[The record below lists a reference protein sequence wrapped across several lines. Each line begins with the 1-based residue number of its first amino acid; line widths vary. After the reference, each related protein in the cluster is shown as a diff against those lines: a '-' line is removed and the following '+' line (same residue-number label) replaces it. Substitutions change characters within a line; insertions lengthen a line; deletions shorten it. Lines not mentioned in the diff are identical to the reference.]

1 LSNDVNGQINV
12 SEFKIRSARKED
24 AGALAQLAE
33 ELEHPTT
40 PEQIAERFSLAS
52 QQNTYALIVAELPT
66 GEIAGF
72 MELVVER
79 LIDAEPRVDVAGLV
93 VCKSCRGRGI
103 GRMLMAYAEDWAIE
117 RGCKIVHLRSN
128 LKRAGAHAF
137 YERLGYEHFKTQKAF
152 RKILK

>member
-1 LSNDVNGQINV
+1 LTDDMSRPPKLSELN
-12 SEFKIRSARKED
+12 IRPARAED
-24 AGALAQLAE
+24 ATELARLAD
-33 ELEHPTT
+33 ELQHPTT
-40 PEQIAERFSLAS
+40 PEQIATRFRATS
-52 QQNTYALIVAELPT
+52 QDKNYALVAAELPSDDL
-66 GEIAGF
+66 AGF

-93 VCKSCRGRGI
+93 VSASHRDRGV
-103 GRMLMAYAEDWAIE
+103 GRALMAYAEKWAIE
-117 RGCKIVHLRSN
+117 RGCHIVHLRSN

>member
-1 LSNDVNGQINV
+1 MNRPTNLHELN
-12 SEFKIRSARKED
+12 IRSAGAED
-24 AGALAQLAE
+24 SVELARLAD
-33 ELEHPTT
+33 ELDHPTT
-40 PEQIAERFSLAS
+40 PEQVATRFSAAS
-52 QQNTYALIVAELPT
+52 EDKNYALIVAELPS
-66 GEIAGF
+66 GELAGF

-93 VCKSCRGRGI
+93 VSESRRDRGI
-103 GRMLMAYAEDWAIE
+103 GRALMAHAEKWAVE
-117 RGCKIVHLRSN
+117 RGCRIVHLRSN

>member
-1 LSNDVNGQINV
+1 LNERIRHSADVNEL
-12 SEFKIRSARKED
+12 SIRPAKRED
-24 AGALAQLAE
+24 AAALAHLAN

-40 PEQIAERFSLAS
+40 PEQVAERFGAAS
-52 QQNTYALIVAELPT
+52 RQNTYALIVAELPS
-66 GEIAGF
+66 GELAGF

-93 VCKSCRGRGI
+93 VSKAHRGRGI
-103 GRMLMAYAEDWAIE
+103 GRALMAHAEKWAAE
-117 RGCKIVHLRSN
+117 HACRIVHLRSN

-137 YERLGYEHFKTQKAF
+137 YERLGYEHFKTQKAY

>member
-1 LSNDVNGQINV
+1 LSNETNRPINLG
-12 SEFKIRSARKED
+12 ELKLRPARKED
-24 AGALAQLAE
+24 TAALARLAD

-40 PEQIAERFSLAS
+40 SEQIAERFSAAL
-52 QQNTYALIVAELPT
+52 QQNTYALVVAELPS
-66 GEIAGF
+66 GEVAGF

-93 VCKSCRGRGI
+93 VSKTHRGLGI
-103 GRMLMAYAEDWAIE
+103 GRALMAHAEKWAVE
-117 RGCKIVHLRSN
+117 RNLRMVHLRSN

-152 RKILK
+152 RKHLK

>member
-1 LSNDVNGQINV
+1 LSNDTNGPISVN
-12 SEFKIRSARKED
+12 ELKIRAACKED
-24 AGALAQLAE
+24 SSALAQLAN

-40 PEQIAERFSLAS
+40 PEQIAERFSAAS

-93 VCKSCRGRGI
+93 IGKSCRGRGI

>member
-1 LSNDVNGQINV
+1 LSETIEASTNPNELRV
-12 SEFKIRSARKED
+12 RAARKED
-24 AGALAQLAE
+24 AAALAQLAN

-40 PEQIAERFSLAS
+40 PEEVAERFSAATR
-52 QQNTYALIVAELPT
+52 QHTYALIVVELPS
-66 GEIAGF
+66 GELAGF

-79 LIDAEPRVDVAGLV
+79 LIDAAPRVNVAGLV
-93 VCKSCRGRGI
+93 VSKAHRGRGI
-103 GRMLMAYAEDWAIE
+103 GRALMAHAEKWAIE
-117 RGCKIVHLRSN
+117 RGCRIVHLRTN